1 VTWEDDLG
9 RLVHERGSALV
20 AYAHL
25 LTGDLHSAQDLVQ
38 DALVNAFSRR
48 RPGDVGSVEGYVRRV
63 ILNAYLDTWR
73 RRRRLDAVA
82 HLVEQA
88 APGRDEHTEAA
99 DRADVAA
106 ALTCLSPRER
116 ACVVLR
122 FYDDLT
128 LPEIA
133 HHLGISTGAVKRYL
147 SDARRRLE
155 PMLGPQP
162 GLLTEDVSTIAKGGR
177 R

>member
-1 VTWEDDLG
+1 MTWEDDLG
-9 RLVHERGSALV
+9 RLVHERGPALV

-25 LTGDLHSAQDLVQ
+25 LTGEVHDAQDLVQ

-48 RPGDVGSVEGYVRRV
+48 RPHDVDSLEGYVRRV

-82 HLVEQA
+82 HLVEA
-88 APGRDEHTEAA
+88 AGPGRDEHAAAA

-106 ALTCLSPRER
+106 ALTVLSPRER

-128 LPEIA
+128 LPEVA
-133 HHLGISTGAVKRYL
+133 HRLGISAGAVKRYL
-147 SDARRRLE
+147 SDARRKLE
-155 PMLGPQP
+155 PLLGPQP
-162 GLLTEDVSTIAKGGR
+162 GLMTEDVATVANGGR

>member
-1 VTWEDDLG
+1 MTWEDDLG
-9 RLVHERGSALV
+9 RLAADRGPALV

-25 LTGDLHSAQDLVQ
+25 LTGDVHAAQDLVQ

-48 RPGDVGSVEGYVRRV
+48 RPPEVQHVEAYVRRV
-63 ILNAYLDTWR
+63 ILHAFLDGWR

-82 HLVEQA
+82 HLVDHVT
-88 APGRDEHTEAA
+88 PGRDEHAAAA

-106 ALTCLSPRER
+106 ALTRLSPRER

-133 HHLGISTGAVKRYL
+133 HRLGVSTGAVKRYL
-147 SDARRRLE
+147 SDARHKLE
-155 PMLGPQP
+155 PLLGPQP
-162 GLLTEDVSTIAKGGR
+162 GLLTEDVATVTNGGR

>member
-9 RLVHERGSALV
+9 RLVQERGGALV
-20 AYAHL
+20 AYARL
-25 LTGDLHSAQDLVQ
+25 LTGDVHAAQDLVQ
-38 DALVNAFSRR
+38 DAVVNMYARR
-48 RPGDVGSVEGYVRRV
+48 RRRDVDEVEAYVRRA
-63 ILNAYLDTWR
+63 ILNAYLDGWR
-73 RRRRLDAVA
+73 RRRRLDQVA
-82 HLVEQA
+82 HLVATAPQA
-88 APGRDEHTEAA
+88 ADAFAEVG

-106 ALTCLSPRER
+106 ALDHLSPRER

-128 LPEIA
+128 LPEIGQR
-133 HHLGISTGAVKRYL
+133 LGLSEGAVKRYL

-155 PMLGPQP
+155 PILGPRP
-162 GLLTEDVSTIAKGGR
+162 ELDAHDLTTVPKGAR

>member
-1 VTWEDDLG
+1 MTWEDDLG
-9 RLVHERGSALV
+9 RLVADRGSALV

-25 LTGDLHSAQDLVQ
+25 LTGDLHSAQDIVQ

-48 RPGDVGSVEGYVRRV
+48 RPHDVESVEAFVRRV
-63 ILNAYLDTWR
+63 ILNAYLDSWR

-82 HLVEQA
+82 HLVGTTE
-88 APGRDEHTEAA
+88 PGRDEHGVAA

-106 ALTCLSPRER
+106 ALTSLSPRER

-133 HHLGISTGAVKRYL
+133 HRLGVSDGAVKRYL

-155 PMLGPQP
+155 QLLGPQP
-162 GLLTEDVSTIAKGGR
+162 SLADQDLPTMKGGR

>member
-9 RLVHERGSALV
+9 RLVADRGSALV

-48 RPGDVGSVEGYVRRV
+48 RPHDVDSTEAYVRRV
-63 ILNAYLDTWR
+63 ILNAYLDSWR

-82 HLVEQA
+82 HLL
-88 APGRDEHTEAA
+88 DEGATGPDRHTEAA

-106 ALTCLSPRER
+106 ALTALSPRER

-133 HHLGISTGAVKRYL
+133 HRLGISAGAVKRYL
-147 SDARRRLE
+147 SDARLKLE
-155 PMLGPQP
+155 PLLGPQP
-162 GLLTEDVSTIAKGGR
+162 GLMTEDVATVANGGR